1 MSSADCFQHFYKP
14 SPSASY
20 TFNIRN
26 HKPKPEKFQRLK
38 SDFEVAE
45 LEMLKRNPERDVLI
59 ICKQR
64 GVNGFDL
71 CLFAR
76 PTPNMGGPA
85 VISIHAWTESR
96 DQHQTLLR
104 ELSIDEGEIEKF
116 TAVQNY
122 GLAMCIRRTLY
133 YVQH

>member
-1 MSSADCFQHFYKP
+1 
-14 SPSASY
+14 
-20 TFNIRN
+20 
-26 HKPKPEKFQRLK
+26 
-38 SDFEVAE
+38 
-45 LEMLKRNPERDVLI
+45 
-59 ICKQR
+59 
-64 GVNGFDL
+64 
-71 CLFAR
+71 
-76 PTPNMGGPA
+76 MGGPA

-133 YVQH
+133 HNIDILTMRNFTQYFQLIFQFHIFTMIVWRMERGG